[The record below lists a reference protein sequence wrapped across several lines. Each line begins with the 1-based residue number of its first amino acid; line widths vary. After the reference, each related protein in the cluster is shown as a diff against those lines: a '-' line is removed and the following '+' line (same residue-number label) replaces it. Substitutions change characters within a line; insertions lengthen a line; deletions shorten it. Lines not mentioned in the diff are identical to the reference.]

1 MSRTAPVFKYL
12 FLFFIFVFNTTF
24 AQKAIPELWGQ
35 RVHDEAKILQPST
48 IDKLEKEL
56 KTFEDSTSNQ
66 IAVLIISSLEGEVME
81 EYSLKVAEKWRLGT
95 KLKDNG
101 ALFVVAIDDH
111 EMRIE
116 VGQGLQGKLTDALCS
131 RIIRNEVT
139 PAFRRNA
146 YDEGVNTA
154 IDLIIKSTRGEY
166 TAEAG
171 DEDNTGWIIFAIIF
185 GLICIG
191 LLVYSFINEGKS
203 SSAETTKSSSRNT
216 NPTSSDTSTT
226 SMFSNSSIGKSGSSF
241 SGGGGSFDGGGSSG
255 KW

>member
-1 MSRTAPVFKYL
+1 MFRTASVFKYL
-12 FLFFIFVFNTTF
+12 FLFFLFAFNLTF
-24 AQKAIPELWGQ
+24 AQKVIPELWGQ
-35 RVHDEAKILQPST
+35 RIHDEAKVLQAST
-48 IDKLEKEL
+48 IDNLEKEL
-56 KTFEDSTSNQ
+56 KTFEDFTSNQ

-101 ALFVVAIDDH
+101 VLFIVAVDDH

-131 RIIRNEVT
+131 RIIRNEVA

-146 YDEGVNTA
+146 YDEGVISA
-154 IDLIIKSTRGEY
+154 IRFITLAIKGEY
-166 TAEAG
+166 TASAEA
-171 DEDNTGWIIFAIIF
+171 EDNTGWIIFGVVF
-185 GLICIG
+185 GLFCIG
-191 LLVYSFINEGKS
+191 MLIYSFATGGKGSPSDSSRNSSSGKS
-203 SSAETTKSSSRNT
+203 SSSSSSL
-216 NPTSSDTSTT
+216 SSD
-226 SMFSNSSIGKSGSSF
+226 FGSSFGSSSSSF

>member
-1 MSRTAPVFKYL
+1 MFRTAVFKYL
-12 FLFFIFVFNTTF
+12 FLFLFFILNITF
-24 AQKAIPELWGQ
+24 AQKPIPELWGQ
-35 RVHDEAKILQPST
+35 RVHDDAKILQAST
-48 IDKLEKEL
+48 IDNLEKEL

-101 ALFVVAIDDH
+101 VLFVVAVDDH

-131 RIIRNEVT
+131 RIIRNDVA

-146 YDEGVNTA
+146 YDEGVSTA
-154 IDLIIKSTRGEY
+154 IHLIIKSIRGEY
-166 TAEAG
+166 TADAG
-171 DEDNTGWIIFAIIF
+171 EEDNTGWIIFAIIF
-185 GLICIG
+185 GLICVG

-203 SSAETTKSSSRNT
+203 PSTQTTGSSSRNSKS
-216 NPTSSDTSTT
+216 TSSSTSTT

-241 SGGGGSFDGGGSSG
+241 SGRGGSFDGGGSSG